1 MYWVSGDL
9 CPQKLYFYLYI
20 CRMKQLITSII
31 ASLLLGIVFAGC
43 GGNPDVE
50 RRLDRA
56 DILINRAPDSALIVL
71 DSLDAD
77 NLKGSQLARYGLL
90 YTKAANKNHTP
101 LADDSLIGMAVDY
114 YADRGDS
121 LEIQSLYYQA
131 QIYST
136 LWKLDTALLCLNDVY
151 DKSIDMGDSFYA
163 AMSAR
168 EITAIY
174 GRLLIPGQELKW
186 SQAAKQLFIEAGKP
200 VHAAWM
206 DIFISNAFT
215 YTGDYDSA
223 ERILNSVDSSQYDT
237 NPSFRHKIL
246 LSKVELAAQRHQ
258 YGQIAALFD
267 TLINDG
273 YRMTAHNYC
282 RLADTEMSIGNYD
295 SIKRYIELIETLPL
309 NREDTLYVNR
319 VRAKYLASTGDYQ
332 AAYQAASD
340 YAASLM
346 RYDDDKLTNPQT
358 ILLTNTL
365 RSKIAEEK
373 IIAKKSREIT
383 MILIVLFIIVVA
395 LTIMVLLYLRARLVN
410 KSLEADKA
418 FHDALRLKNELE
430 EMEKR
435 LTDTQE
441 QSVRQ
446 NTDLAIQ
453 LNNKSVEADRASKDA
468 LLLKREL
475 ETMEMRMNHDR
486 QKSAEKLVLQQ
497 EHNKALATD
506 MGHLFSR
513 HVDMLQNLAVA
524 YYSRSN
530 DGDKDTAF
538 YRGVETT
545 LKNLRSI
552 EVFDELSAVIDI
564 RFDGWMSKFKAAY
577 PGLKEGQY
585 ILAMYIFI
593 GLSSEAI
600 SVLTGKKTL
609 MAVYM
614 EKNKLKKRMLEI
626 NGGQPDSF
634 MMELRMYA

>member
-1 MYWVSGDL
+1 
-9 CPQKLYFYLYI
+9 
-20 CRMKQLITSII
+20 MKNLAFII
-31 ASLLLGIVFAGC
+31 LSVLLLCVGIAAC
-43 GGNPDVE
+43 GGDRDAE

-56 DILINRAPDSALIVL
+56 DSLIDKAPATALTVL

-77 NLKGSQLARYGLL
+77 RLSGSQMARYGLL

-114 YADRGDS
+114 YAGRGDS

-174 GRLLIPGQELKW
+174 GRLLIPGQKLKW
-186 SQAAKQLFIEAGKP
+186 SQEAKQLFIEAGKP

-206 DIFISNAFT
+206 DIFISDAFT

-223 ERILNSVDSSQYDT
+223 ERILNSVDSSQYD
-237 NPSFRHKIL
+237 NNRSFRHKIL
-246 LSKVELAAQRHQ
+246 LSKVELAAQRHRHE
-258 YGQIAALFD
+258 QIVALFD

-319 VRAKYLASTGDYQ
+319 VRAKYLASTGDYR

-358 ILLTNTL
+358 ILLTNAL
-365 RSKIAEEK
+365 RSRIAEEK

-383 MILIVLFIIVVA
+383 MILTVLFIIVIA
-395 LTIMVLLYLRARLVN
+395 LTVMILLYLRARLVN

-418 FHDALRLKNELE
+418 FNDALRLKNELE
-430 EMEKR
+430 DVERR
-435 LTDTQE
+435 LNDN
-441 QSVRQ
+441 RQ
-446 NTDLAIQ
+446 I
-453 LNNKSVEADRASKDA
+453 
-468 LLLKREL
+468 
-475 ETMEMRMNHDR
+475 
-486 QKSAEKLVLQQ
+486 SAEILTLHKERNKGLVS
-497 EHNKALATD
+497 D

-524 YYSRSN
+524 YFSRSN
-530 DGDKDTAF
+530 DGDKDPAF

-545 LKNLRSI
+545 LRNLRSI

-577 PGLKEGQY
+577 PGLKENQY
-585 ILAMYIFI
+585 VLAMYIFI

-600 SVLTGKKTL
+600 SVLMGKKTL

-626 NGGQPDSF
+626 NGGQADSF
-634 MMELRMYA
+634 MTELRMCS